1 MTYNKDNKYFQPN
14 EELKREEK
22 IRLYLKLESMEK
34 DIHNM
39 LLELYKFNRYLKK
52 CKNSL
57 YERERLEYVI
67 KPLKEAKSI
76 FLTHILE
83 TDYVKDLIKEKS

>member
-39 LLELYKFNRYLKK
+39 LLELYKFNRYI
-52 CKNSL
+52 
-57 YERERLEYVI
+57 I